1 MDHGS
6 STDWGEDV
14 TAQSKAKLGI
24 YFFIFYALVYIG
36 FVSIAVYDVHIM
48 DHKIIFGLNLAICY
62 GFGLIILALIMALIY
77 NYLCAKK
84 EAAAVAAGAGKSLP
98 TETND
103 DKSPSTSGTQTDST
117 DSESEGK

>member
-6 STDWGEDV
+6 ITDWGEDS

-48 DHKIIFGLNLAICY
+48 DQKIIFGLNLAIVY
-62 GFGLIILALIMALIY
+62 GFGLIVLALFMALIY
-77 NYLCAKK
+77 NYLCAKQ
-84 EAAAVAAGAGKSLP
+84 EAAAVAAGAGKSLSA
-98 TETND
+98 ETND
-103 DKSPSTSGTQTDST
+103 NKGPSTSDTRTDST